1 MLGRRP
7 GFVGVFS
14 GVAPGRFAV
23 TLNAVLSAEPP
34 QPATPVVLLLRT
46 VLEHA
51 QTFNYL
57 ATACY
62 ADRGSSGRN
71 GGYRAHAFALR
82 GLRAELLGTWRQ
94 RLQRVASLMDGQL
107 PRNSEDCFRY
117 LSDPEAQVN
126 MVR

>member
-1 MLGRRP
+1 MFQELRVDLRRAPKRGNLFRKNTGMRWSLWRIRLVVVGRRP

-57 ATACY
+57 AT
-62 ADRGSSGRN
+62 GRN
-71 GGYRAHAFALR
+71 GG
-82 GLRAELLGTWRQ
+82 
-94 RLQRVASLMDGQL
+94 
-107 PRNSEDCFRY
+107 
-117 LSDPEAQVN
+117 
-126 MVR
+126 